1 MYRRAAEPY
10 DNARNPAVNRL
21 AATAAAASRAAVS
34 AAVSAADAAACG
46 TPEID
51 QLIDELAR
59 IFAVPVNV
67 YQREVLAAALAK
79 AIDSRIAGTHSL
91 S

>member
-1 MYRRAAEPY
+1 MGWRSWDSALSSG
-10 DNARNPAVNRL
+10 VNGL
-21 AATAAAASRAAVS
+21 AATAAAASRASVS
-34 AAVSAADAAACG
+34 AAVSAAEAAACG

-67 YQREVLAAALAK
+67 YQRETLAVALAK